1 MITDTIFVAFEA
13 GLVSR
18 QFSRR
23 KFHLQQILNGA
34 NGDEWVL
41 HCYFGLDFEKRAE
54 ATKEALEEVSVV
66 GIRNLTFFSA
76 DSVAFA
82 SFHIVQ

>member
-1 MITDTIFVAFEA
+1 LKLLGSST
-13 GLVSR
+13 
-18 QFSRR
+18 FSRR

-54 ATKEALEEVSVV
+54 ATKAEGAECGG

-76 DSVAFA
+76 DFVAFA